1 MRISIKMKISKE
13 KVQWLLHSKA
23 ITQEA
28 LSLKLKDKL
37 HLESAPNISRML
49 MSDNE
54 TSEKYLQGIADI
66 LNVKIEDII
75 VDKTSAINPFG
86 IVGGVVG
93 VAGIA
98 ALIGFAIASGALS
111 KKDKTDLINILK
123 DD

>member
-1 MRISIKMKISKE
+1 MKISKE
-13 KVQWLLHSKA
+13 KVQRLLHSKA
-23 ITQEA
+23 ITQEM
-28 LSLKLKDKL
+28 LSIKLKDKL

-66 LNVKIEDII
+66 LNVKIENII
-75 VDKTSAINPFG
+75 VDRTSAVNPLG
-86 IVGGVVG
+86 IVGGVIG

-98 ALIGFAIASGALS
+98 ALIGFAIASGSLS

>member
-1 MRISIKMKISKE
+1 MSIKMKISKE
-13 KVQWLLHSKA
+13 KVQRLLHSKA
-23 ITQEA
+23 ITQET
-28 LSLKLKDKL
+28 LSIKLKDKL

-75 VDKTSAINPFG
+75 VDKTSAINPLG
-86 IVGGVVG
+86 IVGGVIG

-98 ALIGFAIASGALS
+98 ALIGFAIASGSLS

>member
-13 KVQWLLHSKA
+13 KVQQLLHSKA

-75 VDKTSAINPFG
+75 VDKTSAINPLG
-86 IVGGVVG
+86 IVGGVIG

-98 ALIGFAIASGALS
+98 ALIGFAIASGSLS